1 MIDRILSLNEKEEE
15 KEDDESDNKSNDES
29 DDKSGDKPD
38 DKPDDKSGDKPND
51 KPDELDDKPEEKVP
65 VANQKNHGINE
76 VEEVDE
82 YGRIIHHQVSN
93 EIAVNVVTTYNDT
106 TQQSKAVLLSLD
118 GLLDYNENDTKEKIF
133 EVSLL
138 AETFKDM
145 LLYRFSQC
153 IYDAF
158 LTAIENDKEME
169 VENENLKPVHVNV
182 DTIVFVA
189 CCYFDEKN
197 KGFLTFEELMDIL
210 INGNQV
216 KSKSEAENILN
227 RILDNK
233 KFHYAK
239 LLNDK

>member
-1 MIDRILSLNEKEEE
+1 MIDRILTLNEKEEE
-15 KEDDESDNKSNDES
+15 MEEEETDDKS
-29 DDKSGDKPD
+29 DDKLEERSD
-38 DKPDDKSGDKPND
+38 DNSDSKPDDKS
-51 KPDELDDKPEEKVP
+51 DDKPEDKPEEIVP
-65 VANQKNHGINE
+65 VAYQNNHGMKE
-76 VEEVDE
+76 VEEIDE
-82 YGRIIHHQVSN
+82 YGRIIHRHVSN

-118 GLLDYNENDTKEKIF
+118 GLLEYNENDTKEKIF

-153 IYDAF
+153 IYDNF
-158 LTAIENDKEME
+158 VTAIENDKGME
-169 VENENLKPVHVNV
+169 EDNENMKPVHVNV
-182 DTIVFVA
+182 DTKVFVA

-197 KGFLTFEELMDIL
+197 KGFLTFDELMDIL

-216 KSKSEAENILN
+216 KSKSEAENLLN

-233 KFHYAK
+233 KFQYAK